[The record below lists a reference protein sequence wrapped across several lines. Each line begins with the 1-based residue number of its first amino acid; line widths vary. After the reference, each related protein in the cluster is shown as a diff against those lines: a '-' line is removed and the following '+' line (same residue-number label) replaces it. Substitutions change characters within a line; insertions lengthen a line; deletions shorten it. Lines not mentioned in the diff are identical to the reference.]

1 MMLPFAGQ
9 SAPPPEQSLSC
20 GREERVCVLLVLFA
34 SLLGLWW
41 TSHHNYLLFHSLV
54 EMYNVVVLW
63 GVFFVT
69 WSARRLLR
77 SSCLLMLG
85 VSSLFVGFL
94 YLLHMLAY
102 KGMGVF
108 SQADANLPTQL
119 WIAARLLQGLSFAA
133 AAASLFRPK
142 LDISAPPLAAFW
154 GLLTLL
160 STWLVFTGRFPVCF
174 VEGSGLT
181 LFKQAGE
188 WLAIVL
194 LLTAGLLIW
203 LHREQVNVKILRLL
217 LAALLLTAAAG
228 FMFTRYASVYGPANM
243 LGHFFNL
250 GSSYCLFRAFIRT
263 GITAPQALLFH
274 ELNRRQEELEQS
286 KDNLEQQVRQRTA
299 NLHQKNKELEES
311 NQRLNDFAYSIS
323 HDLREPLRGMYNFA
337 HFLAEDYRDSIDQ
350 DGREMLDTIMR
361 LAKRL
366 DAQVLAVLKYSRI
379 GRLDLDL
386 HPTDLDRLLDEVIDS
401 LQGRIAAAK
410 VRIKRPEPLP
420 HILCHAEYV
429 REAFHN
435 LISNA
440 VIYNDKDIKE
450 IAIGWHPPGFL
461 PAGVPMQERNAPVF
475 YVRDNGIGIPEKHFQ
490 KIFGIFRRLHGQ
502 DKYGGGTGVGLT
514 IARQVIERHGGLIT
528 LKSEPGKG
536 TTFYFTLS
544 SGES

>member
-77 SSCLLMLG
+77 SNCLLMLG

-160 STWLVFTGRFPVCF
+160 STWLIFTGRFPVCF

-420 HILCHAEYV
+420 HILCHTEYV

-450 IAIGWHPPGFL
+450 IAIGWYPPGFL

-528 LKSEPGKG
+528 LESEPGKG

-544 SGES
+544 SGET

>member
-1 MMLPFAGQ
+1 MMQPFAGQ
-9 SAPPPEQSLSC
+9 SGPPPERELSSC
-20 GREERVCVLLVLFA
+20 GREESVCVLLVLLA

-41 TSHHNYLLFHSLV
+41 ISHHNYLLFHSLV
-54 EMYNVVVLW
+54 EMYNAVVLW

-69 WSARRLLR
+69 WSARRLMR
-77 SSCLLMLG
+77 SSYLLMLG

-108 SQADANLPTQL
+108 LHADSNLPTQL
-119 WIAARLLQGLSFAA
+119 WIAARLLQGLSFFA
-133 AAASLFRPK
+133 AAASFFLPR
-142 LDISAPPLAAFW
+142 LDISAPPIAAFW

-160 STWLVFTGRFPVCF
+160 CTWLIFKGWFPDCF
-174 VEGSGLT
+174 IEGSGLT
-181 LFKQAGE
+181 PFKKNME
-188 WLAIVL
+188 WLTIIL
-194 LLTAGLLIW
+194 LLAAGMLIW
-203 LHREQVNVKILRLL
+203 LRRERGNVNILRLL
-217 LAALLLTAAAG
+217 FAALLLTAAAG

-274 ELNRRQEELEQS
+274 ELNRRQEELEQI
-286 KDNLEQQVRQRTA
+286 KDNLERQVRLRTA

-337 HFLAEDYRDSIDQ
+337 HFLAEDYRDRIDQ

-379 GRLDLDL
+379 GRLELDL

-401 LQGRIAAAK
+401 LQDRIAAAK
-410 VRIKRPEPLP
+410 VRIRRPKPLP
-420 HILCHAEYV
+420 HVLCHAEHV
-429 REAFHN
+429 REALHN
-435 LISNA
+435 LVSNA
-440 VIYNDKDIKE
+440 IIYNDKEDKE
-450 IAIGWHPPGFL
+450 IMIGWHAPGSL
-461 PAGVPMQERNAPVF
+461 PDSIPLKAGNGPVF

-528 LKSEPGKG
+528 LESEPGKG
-536 TTFYFTLS
+536 ATFYFTLS
-544 SGES
+544 